1 MNTGCFLPYVGLG
14 SNLLHI
20 GFVKEFAKKNGK
32 ITVFTFSKSLPDTLK
47 YEPDIKETLL
57 LEKVNRVVDIPKL
70 SLKFKKSNVQKLYI
84 FKSSIRYYLSGIFA
98 GIETHSY
105 PFYKKKNLHLV
116 EEGKRFT
123 QNKLGLVRFEN
134 NPKLYLERRLI
145 DQVKKNMPV
154 DKKKILIA
162 PSSSGPTTMWGT
174 NYFVELMKKLEE
186 KFDCIFFIAL
196 DSSEKEINIS
206 KKILNEFKDE
216 KIKILAKK
224 KISELMPIISCCDI
238 SICNDTSFQHLSC
251 QLNVPTIIL
260 RFDTPSAYS
269 SYSKLQYSILPKGYS
284 EVDHNTKANP
294 SLISVDTVLERSL
307 QILSS

>member
-32 ITVFTFSKSLPDTLK
+32 ITIFTFSKSLPDTLK

-134 NPKLYLERRLI
+134 NPKLYLERELI

-154 DKKKILIA
+154 DKKKYL
-162 PSSSGPTTMWGT
+162 
-174 NYFVELMKKLEE
+174 
-186 KFDCIFFIAL
+186 
-196 DSSEKEINIS
+196 
-206 KKILNEFKDE
+206 
-216 KIKILAKK
+216 
-224 KISELMPIISCCDI
+224 
-238 SICNDTSFQHLSC
+238 
-251 QLNVPTIIL
+251 
-260 RFDTPSAYS
+260 
-269 SYSKLQYSILPKGYS
+269 
-284 EVDHNTKANP
+284 
-294 SLISVDTVLERSL
+294 
-307 QILSS
+307 